1 MLSDKLQDA
10 INEQINAEYHSGY
23 LYLAM
28 AAYLEK
34 LNLAGGSHWMR
45 LQAQE
50 EVLHGMKLFDYMLER
65 GGQIKLT
72 EVAAP
77 PVAWNSPLTAFE
89 EALKHEQYMT
99 ERINGLA
106 KLALDENDFAT
117 NNVMQ
122 WYVTEQVEEEANVG
136 DILAPLRMV
145 GEDKGGLMMIDQ
157 QLAQRLPP
165 APIAATK

>member
-28 AAYLEK
+28 AAYFET
-34 LNLAGGSHWMR
+34 LNLAGSSHWMR

-50 EVLHGMKLFDYMLER
+50 EVLHGMKLFDYLLER

-77 PVAWNSPLTAFE
+77 PDAWNSPLTAFE

-99 ERINGLA
+99 QRINGLA

-122 WYVTEQVEEEANVG
+122 WYVTEQVEEESNVDG
-136 DILAPLRMV
+136 IVQQLKLV
-145 GEDKGGLMMIDQ
+145 GENGPGIFMIDRE
-157 QLAQRLPP
+157 LLQRTV
-165 APIAATK
+165 AADPGATA

>member
-1 MLSDKLQDA
+1 LLSEKLQDA

-28 AAYLEK
+28 AAYLET

-50 EVLHGMKLFDYMLER
+50 EVLHGMKLFDYLLER

-77 PVAWNSPLTAFE
+77 PDTWNSPLTAFE

-99 ERINGLA
+99 QRINGLA

-122 WYVTEQVEEEANVG
+122 WYVTEQVEEESNVDG
-136 DILAPLRMV
+136 IVQQLKLV
-145 GEDKGGLMMIDQ
+145 GENGPGIFMIDRE
-157 QLAQRLPP
+157 LLQR
-165 APIAATK
+165 AAAADPGATA